1 MGCCMKQKGS
11 LRYTVLCMIACS
23 TGILQQ
29 LIAEAAGCT
38 DAKKAAAFAAPGR
51 RLSLIWALG
60 KLSQR
65 AEQLDP
71 VDFIYLYGAASAL
84 QLSLAHSDP
93 VCTVFRNAAFFLPE
107 PVSFRRPGEAAL
119 FEARRRLWLICLR
132 TGSLYRFASA
142 ASQGSHFP
150 CSLWFYPFVPC
161 LFFC

>member
-11 LRYTVLCMIACS
+11 LRYTVLCVIACS
-23 TGILQQ
+23 TGILT
-29 LIAEAAGCT
+29 AAYRRSGRLYGY
-38 DAKKAAAFAAPGR
+38 KKSSGICVPGR

-65 AEQLDP
+65 ARATDP

-119 FEARRRLWLICLR
+119 FEARRRLWLYAS
-132 TGSLYRFASA
+132 GQALYTVLLLLLP
-142 ASQGSHFP
+142 H
-150 CSLWFYPFVPC
+150 
-161 LFFC
+161 